1 MSSSREL
8 VSLLRQWKVPVT
20 LDPSITLN
28 GARSKKTVCFQW
40 VHKLAGPVENET
52 STGLASFSFSAITLP
67 FRAGL
72 GPLSLAW
79 ALTPAPAPTRMTSAV
94 IKFPSTSTRVG
105 VASGGTSDPSGMN
118 QASKYR
124 RKEWTTP
131 SLVAMREN
139 KIDEL
144 HTPEGLEEG
153 RVVVER
159 QCGIE
164 RLLVWRFRRRVSEGK

>member
-20 LDPSITLN
+20 LDPYRGVKNSSIGEEQGESSITVIVSPSITLN

-52 STGLASFSFSAITLP
+52 STGLASFSLSAITLP
-67 FRAGL
+67 FRVGL

-79 ALTPAPAPTRMTSAV
+79 ALMPTPAPTRMTSAV
-94 IKFPSTSTRVG
+94 IKFPSTSTRLG
-105 VASGGTSDPSGMN
+105 VASGGTSDPSGTN

-131 SLVAMREN
+131 SLLATRE
-139 KIDEL
+139 KD
-144 HTPEGLEEG
+144 
-153 RVVVER
+153 
-159 QCGIE
+159 
-164 RLLVWRFRRRVSEGK
+164 